1 MTQRK
6 TAREMLAWIE
16 KKFFKGAGLAKASRL
31 EGDERRAEQIRGRF
45 FDLFK
50 G

>member
-16 KKFFKGAGLAKASRL
+16 RIFFKGAGLAKASRL